1 MKVRT
6 TRKHSNPYAPQF
18 VKNPGRIYEPTDR
31 DASYLI
37 AAGLVE
43 PHTLEVEPDEADSEN

>member
-6 TRKHSNPYAPQF
+6 TRKHTNSYAPQF

-37 AAGLVE
+37 AAELVE
-43 PHTLEVEPDEADSEN
+43 PLETEVEPDEAVGQD